1 MSLLLNCTE
10 VAFKF
15 LSSVEID
22 KYGSNQ
28 HELHG
33 ARAFKEIFG
42 SQRTYLSGTIT
53 YIASPPNQVSACNTN
68 LTWYNAREFANN
80 NRTEFRF
87 YYTHEISVFRPQI
100 DDILLVSK
108 DSNQNVVIVIINDIN
123 IKNTILSNINLF
135 TAYKYANG
143 SSYYA
148 NISSVPF
155 LISLI

>member
-1 MSLLLNCTE
+1 MSLLLNCSE

-22 KYGSNQ
+22 NYGSNQ

-33 ARAFKEIFG
+33 ARAFKNIFG
-42 SQRTYLSGTIT
+42 FQRTYLSGTIT
-53 YIASPPNQVSACNTN
+53 YIASPNQVLSCNTN
-68 LTWYNAREFANN
+68 LTWYDAREFANN
-80 NRTEFRF
+80 DRTEFRF
-87 YYTHEISVFRPQI
+87 YYTHEISVFHPQI
-100 DDILLVSK
+100 DDILLVSQ
-108 DSNQNVVIVIINDIN
+108 DINQNVVIVIINDIN

-135 TAYKYANG
+135 TAYTYANG

-155 LISLI
+155 LKSLI